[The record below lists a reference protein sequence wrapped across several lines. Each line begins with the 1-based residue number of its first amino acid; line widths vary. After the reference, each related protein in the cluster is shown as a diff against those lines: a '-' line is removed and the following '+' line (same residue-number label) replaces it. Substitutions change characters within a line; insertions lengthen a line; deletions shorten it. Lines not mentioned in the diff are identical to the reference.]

1 MSKKYKI
8 ESYDHRT
15 FLRKDIETNVSDE
28 LVNKIENVLNDIEN
42 ITLSAL
48 MVDPETLG
56 VRWGIIEDTDK
67 GKALTH
73 YRY

>member
-28 LVNKIENVLNDIEN
+28 LVNKIENILNNIEN
-42 ITLSAL
+42 IALSTL

-56 VRWGIIEDTDK
+56 VKWFNQVIGLNLKLNQNKDD
-67 GKALTH
+67 
-73 YRY
+73 